1 MPRNTSGGSGHKAQ
15 SNSEGS
21 KARNNR
27 VFVDELLDDLRN
39 GENTD
44 GVYVGRVLRRMGSG
58 RMEALYFKPRTAD
71 ETEKEG
77 YDVVQQIMPMRGGL
91 RGKGKSSVW
100 VDLDAIVMIAE
111 TGLSGT
117 THEIVAV
124 FSAEQV
130 ARFRRFVPT
139 ADERLFLK
147 QGQQEEEHGGIVF
160 ETEEQAEVNIDEI

>member
-21 KARNNR
+21 KALNNR
-27 VFVDELLDDLRN
+27 VFIDELLDDIKT
-39 GENTD
+39 GENTE

-58 RMEALYFKPRTAD
+58 RMEVMYFRLRKGD
-71 ETEKEG
+71 EDEDEG
-77 YDVVQQIMPMRGGL
+77 MELVQQIIPMRGGL

-100 VDLDAIVMIAE
+100 VDLDAIVMIAD

-124 FSAEQV
+124 FSREQV
-130 ARFRRFVPT
+130 ARYRKLVPK

-147 QGQQEEEHGGIVF
+147 QGQEEEETGGIVF
-160 ETEEQAEVNIDEI
+160 ETEEQEEVNIDDI

>member
-27 VFVDELLDDLRN
+27 VFVDELLDDIRN
-39 GENTD
+39 RENTN

-58 RMEALYFKPRTAD
+58 RMEVMYFKP
-71 ETEKEG
+71 
-77 YDVVQQIMPMRGGL
+77 DVELGGTQSVTQIMPMRGGL
-91 RGKGKSSVW
+91 RGKGKHTVW
-100 VDLDAIVMIAE
+100 VDLDAIVMVAE
-111 TGLSGT
+111 TGLGGT

-124 FSAEQV
+124 FSADQV
-130 ARFRRFVPT
+130 ARYRKLVPT

-147 QGQQEEEHGGIVF
+147 QGQSEEEKEGIVF
-160 ETEEQAEVNIDEI
+160 EAEEQVNIDEI